1 MIRSNLPRSIA
12 VIVAAILWQLVLP
25 HASRAADAPRPNVVF
40 VITDDQRWD
49 AMGCAGHPFI
59 KTPNMDRIAR
69 EGAMFTNAFVTTP
82 LCSPARSSFLTGQ
95 FVHTTGVKGNTP
107 AMGPISHR
115 LITFPRLL
123 HDAGYESAY
132 VGKWHMGNDDSPRP
146 GFDRWVSFK
155 GQGVYVDPVLN
166 VDGKDEKKD
175 GYITDIL
182 TDYAVDF
189 INREH
194 AKPFVLYVGHKAV
207 HGPFRPAERHK
218 DLYQT
223 EALPERPNIKDDL
236 SGKPVLTRETKEQG
250 NEQIIRPNGAASDR
264 IPREQMRCLASVDE
278 GLGKIL
284 DALEQKKLA
293 ENTIVIFTS
302 DNGYFWGEHRLGD
315 KRAAYEESIRVP
327 LLMRYPKLIKP
338 GTKKPEMALNI
349 DIAPTLLQLAGAPI
363 PKDVQG
369 KSLVPVFEGKLGEWR
384 SSALFEYFAE
394 ARFPR
399 IPTWQAVRN
408 ERWKYIHYTDVAD
421 ADELYDLQSD
431 PYELKNLIADAVA
444 AEELK
449 TMKAE
454 LEKQLNAT
462 K

>member
-1 MIRSNLPRSIA
+1 M
-12 VIVAAILWQLVLP
+12 VGFVLALFTLLALAP
-25 HASRAADAPRPNVVF
+25 HIRAADAPRPNVVF

-49 AMGCAGHPFI
+49 AVGCAGHPFI

-95 FVHTTGVKGNTP
+95 FVHRTGVKGNTP

-155 GQGVYVDPVLN
+155 GQGVYNDPVLN
-166 VDGKDEKKD
+166 IDGKQEKKD
-175 GYITDIL
+175 GYVTDIL
-182 TDYAVDF
+182 TDYAVEF

-223 EALPERPNIKDDL
+223 EALPQRPDMIDDL
-236 SGKPVLTRETKEQG
+236 SGKPVLTREIKERG
-250 NEQIIRPNGAASDR
+250 TEQLIKPNGAATDR
-264 IPREQMRCLASVDE
+264 VPREQMRCLASVDD
-278 GLGKIL
+278 GLGRIL
-284 DALEQKKLA
+284 DALDQKKLA

-302 DNGYFWGEHRLGD
+302 DNGFFWGEHRLAD

-338 GTKKPEMALNI
+338 GTKPPEMALNI

-369 KSLVPVFEGKLGEWR
+369 RSLVPLFEGKLGEWR

-408 ERWKYIHYTDVAD
+408 DRWKYIHYTDVAD
-421 ADELYDLQSD
+421 SDELYDLQAD
-431 PYELKNLIADAVA
+431 PYEMKNLIADAGA
-444 AEELK
+444 AEQLK
-449 TMKAE
+449 VMKAE
-454 LEKQLNAT
+454 LERQLNAT
-462 K
+462 Q